1 MYRLF
6 IIVMVLEKEEPQNKA
21 SDFDK
26 LPVSPVI
33 IITSQTILLKI
44 SLILILLMLLKR
56 ILLIFFSKTYI
67 LLLLLIFFFCLQY
80 FPLRAPSPLSSHPFI
95 HSTHKQLCVTSCS
108 SVYLAV
114 QRKLVSSP
122 GWNSEV
128 QTSILTLLSWRQANV
143 YRFSVTERI
152 SALFI
157 RRCSDVK
164 PNTILFE
171 ATWTFTRIS

>member
-56 ILLIFFSKTYI
+56 ILLIFF
-67 LLLLLIFFFCLQY
+67 L
-80 FPLRAPSPLSSHPFI
+80 
-95 HSTHKQLCVTSCS
+95 
-108 SVYLAV
+108 
-114 QRKLVSSP
+114 
-122 GWNSEV
+122 
-128 QTSILTLLSWRQANV
+128 
-143 YRFSVTERI
+143 
-152 SALFI
+152 
-157 RRCSDVK
+157 
-164 PNTILFE
+164 
-171 ATWTFTRIS
+171 